1 MKARGGEEASRKAH
15 NLEAPVR
22 FRAPQQVRQ
31 VTCHICLFCR
41 ILGKYVDVAQTVRA
55 WHS

>member
-22 FRAPQQVRQ
+22 FRAPQHCYIYPYWRK
-31 VTCHICLFCR
+31 IC
-41 ILGKYVDVAQTVRA
+41 
-55 WHS
+55 S